1 MSCAS
6 LHLFIGAILVLA
18 VGNEATTMINST
30 ESTPLVYEPNN
41 TTTTSNE
48 TILDNSTVT
57 SSPTSPTVV
66 LSNTTEA
73 NDTSDEGSDLPT
85 TSSTSEEPQTN
96 GTTDNPPNKV
106 PQASTN
112 KMIQTTTSITT
123 SITTCTT
130 TTTKAPE
137 PKKHGPTYI
146 IILVIAVLFL
156 TGVVVYCCLQKNSRK
171 YSVDLH
177 PKKEDAQIPLST
189 VDAEVFDTTSEKDL
203 QTFAP
208 VEPVKDPD
216 IGKEAEKPEEGKE
229 MPDVKQENQQNLS
242 TPEATVIPNDKKEE
256 LTVVDLT
263 DAEPAISTKTSM
275 ESLDDTLNEN
285 NSNNTRTEANN
296 NGIEFTEIF
305 LDGLL

>member
-1 MSCAS
+1 M
-6 LHLFIGAILVLA
+6 
-18 VGNEATTMINST
+18 
-30 ESTPLVYEPNN
+30 YPN
-41 TTTTSNE
+41 
-48 TILDNSTVT
+48 
-57 SSPTSPTVV
+57 
-66 LSNTTEA
+66 
-73 NDTSDEGSDLPT
+73 
-85 TSSTSEEPQTN
+85 
-96 GTTDNPPNKV
+96 
-106 PQASTN
+106 
-112 KMIQTTTSITT
+112 
-123 SITTCTT
+123 
-130 TTTKAPE
+130 
-137 PKKHGPTYI
+137 I
-146 IILVIAVLFL
+146 IILVIAVLCI

-229 MPDVKQENQQNLS
+229 IPDVKQENQQNLS
-242 TPEATVIPNDKKEE
+242 TPEATVIPNDKKDE

-285 NSNNTRTEANN
+285 NSNNTRIEGIAN
-296 NGIEFTEIF
+296 GYEFIEIF
-305 LDGLL
+305 LDGPL

>member
-1 MSCAS
+1 MCYAS
-6 LHLFIGAILVLA
+6 LHLFLGAILVLA
-18 VGNEATTMINST
+18 VGNEATTMINGTNST
-30 ESTPLVYEPNN
+30 FIVLKPDN
-41 TTTTSNE
+41 TTTNK

-57 SSPTSPTVV
+57 SSPISTTV

-73 NDTSDEGSDLPT
+73 NDTLDEGSDSPN
-85 TSSTSEEPQTN
+85 TSPTSEEPQTTS
-96 GTTDNPPNKV
+96 TTDNPLNKV
-106 PQASTN
+106 PQVSTN
-112 KMIQTTTSITT
+112 ATIQTTTRTRT

-137 PKKHGPTYI
+137 PKKHGPANI
-146 IILVIAVLFL
+146 IILVIAVLCI

-229 MPDVKQENQQNLS
+229 IPDVKQENQQNLS
-242 TPEATVIPNDKKEE
+242 TPEATVIPNDKKDE

-285 NSNNTRTEANN
+285 NSNNTRIEGIAN
-296 NGIEFTEIF
+296 GYEFIEIF
-305 LDGLL
+305 LDGPL

>member
-1 MSCAS
+1 MCYAS
-6 LHLFIGAILVLA
+6 LHLFLGAILVLA
-18 VGNEATTMINST
+18 VGNEATTMINGTNST
-30 ESTPLVYEPNN
+30 FIVLKPDN
-41 TTTTSNE
+41 TTTNK

-57 SSPTSPTVV
+57 SSPISTTV

-73 NDTSDEGSDLPT
+73 NDTLDEGSADSPN
-85 TSSTSEEPQTN
+85 TSPTSEEPQTTS
-96 GTTDNPPNKV
+96 TTDNPLNKV
-106 PQASTN
+106 PQVSTN
-112 KMIQTTTSITT
+112 ATIQTTTRTRT

-137 PKKHGPTYI
+137 PKKHGPANI
-146 IILVIAVLFL
+146 IILVIAVLCI

-189 VDAEVFDTTSEKDL
+189 VDAEVFDTTSEK
-203 QTFAP
+203 

-229 MPDVKQENQQNLS
+229 IPDVKQENQQNLS
-242 TPEATVIPNDKKEE
+242 TPEATVIPNDKKDE

-285 NSNNTRTEANN
+285 NSNNTRIEGIAN
-296 NGIEFTEIF
+296 GYEFIEIF
-305 LDGLL
+305 LDGPL

>member
-1 MSCAS
+1 MCYAS
-6 LHLFIGAILVLA
+6 LHLFLGAILVLA
-18 VGNEATTMINST
+18 VGNEATTMINGTNST
-30 ESTPLVYEPNN
+30 FIVLKPDN
-41 TTTTSNE
+41 TTNNK

-57 SSPTSPTVV
+57 SSPISTTV

-73 NDTSDEGSDLPT
+73 NDTLDEGSDSPNP
-85 TSSTSEEPQTN
+85 SPISEEPQTTS
-96 GTTDNPPNKV
+96 TTDNPLNKV
-106 PQASTN
+106 PQVSTN
-112 KMIQTTTSITT
+112 ATIQTTTRTRT

-137 PKKHGPTYI
+137 PKKHGPAYI
-146 IILVIAVLFL
+146 IILVIAVLCI

-229 MPDVKQENQQNLS
+229 IPDVKQENQQNFS
-242 TPEATVIPNDKKEE
+242 TPEATVIPNDKKDE

-285 NSNNTRTEANN
+285 NSNNTRIEGIAN
-296 NGIEFTEIF
+296 GYEFIEIF
-305 LDGLL
+305 LDGPL

>member
-1 MSCAS
+1 MCYAS
-6 LHLFIGAILVLA
+6 LHLFLGAILVLA
-18 VGNEATTMINST
+18 VGNEATTMINGTNST
-30 ESTPLVYEPNN
+30 FIVLKPDN
-41 TTTTSNE
+41 TTTNK

-57 SSPTSPTVV
+57 SSPISTTV

-73 NDTSDEGSDLPT
+73 NDTLDEGSADSPNTSPT
-85 TSSTSEEPQTN
+85 SKEPQTTS
-96 GTTDNPPNKV
+96 TTDNPLNKV
-106 PQASTN
+106 PQVSTN
-112 KMIQTTTSITT
+112 ATIQTTTRTRT

-137 PKKHGPTYI
+137 PKKHGPAYI
-146 IILVIAVLFL
+146 IILVIAVLCI
-156 TGVVVYCCLQKNSRK
+156 TGVVVFCCLQKNSRK

-229 MPDVKQENQQNLS
+229 IPDVKQENQQNLS
-242 TPEATVIPNDKKEE
+242 TPEATVIPNDKKDE

-285 NSNNTRTEANN
+285 NSNNTRIEGIAN
-296 NGIEFTEIF
+296 GYEFIEIF
-305 LDGLL
+305 LDGPL